1 MKKKILIPVI
11 IIFVCILLF
20 AGLSGGDND
29 TSTKEASKTEDTEK
43 SSDPSEI
50 ETVSVDDPMN

>member
-29 TSTKEASKTEDTEK
+29 TSTK
-43 SSDPSEI
+43 
-50 ETVSVDDPMN
+50 